1 MATKKISELTALT
14 TPDGAEELVVNDGGT
29 SKKITVDN
37 IFNQDID
44 VTGTVTAD
52 GLTVDDWSIDG
63 TYISNSSVD
72 NTGIDVNAHF
82 RIDIDNDNNH
92 TDRQFYV
99 TSNNGAKVHLNVQES
114 GDISF
119 YEDTGTT
126 AKLFWDAS
134 AEGLGIGTS
143 SPGYQLDVQGTT
155 EKNYARI
162 GDVYNNS
169 FTTETAV
176 LGLYGDT
183 LNNGAG
189 PGLFFAA
196 GVTTSAIYST
206 RQGNGTGGDLRF
218 HTRVSGTV
226 AERMRIDSSGNV
238 LVGTTAT
245 GLLADTSGEGVQ
257 IAPDNIQVLADGSPC
272 LYLNRLSSDGDIVD
286 FRKDGTTVG
295 GIGVKS
301 SQLYIETPSKS
312 GLIFAN
318 NYIYPSSAGAVH
330 DDDISLGIST
340 SRFKDLYLSGGV
352 YLGGT
357 GSANKLEDYEEG
369 TWTATMTS
377 GSVTADRTT
386 YTKVGRLVTV
396 QARLSDITDYTTAA
410 SVYVQG
416 LPFTASSTSGSHI
429 GALMCRYLNVGRS
442 SLAAQVAT
450 STTTFALVGYD
461 SDNSANW
468 HTLQYADATAPWDV
482 HVSLTYYTD
491 S

>member
-1 MATKKISELTALT
+1 
-14 TPDGAEELVVNDGGT
+14 
-29 SKKITVDN
+29 
-37 IFNQDID
+37 
-44 VTGTVTAD
+44 
-52 GLTVDDWSIDG
+52 
-63 TYISNSSVD
+63 
-72 NTGIDVNAHF
+72 
-82 RIDIDNDNNH
+82 
-92 TDRQFYV
+92 
-99 TSNNGAKVHLNVQES
+99 
-114 GDISF
+114 
-119 YEDTGTT
+119 
-126 AKLFWDAS
+126 
-134 AEGLGIGTS
+134 
-143 SPGYQLDVQGTT
+143 
-155 EKNYARI
+155 
-162 GDVYNNS
+162 
-169 FTTETAV
+169 
-176 LGLYGDT
+176 
-183 LNNGAG
+183 
-189 PGLFFAA
+189 
-196 GVTTSAIYST
+196 
-206 RQGNGTGGDLRF
+206 
-218 HTRVSGTV
+218 
-226 AERMRIDSSGNV
+226 
-238 LVGTTAT
+238 
-245 GLLADTSGEGVQ
+245 LLADTSGEGVQ